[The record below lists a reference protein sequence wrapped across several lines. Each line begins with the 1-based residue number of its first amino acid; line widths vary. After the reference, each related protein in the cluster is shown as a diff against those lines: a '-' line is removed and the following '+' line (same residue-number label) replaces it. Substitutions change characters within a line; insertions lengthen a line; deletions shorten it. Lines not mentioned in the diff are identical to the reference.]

1 MEQIPDAVDT
11 MPVTLRTQEAVYGLK
26 KQADV
31 LLKIGMVK
39 WPSFLHTLNTLKVF
53 MEETEKKYTHNL
65 TMS

>member
-1 MEQIPDAVDT
+1 MRNAFTVQELKTIIQTMEQIPDAVDT

-39 WPSFLHTLNTLKVF
+39 
-53 MEETEKKYTHNL
+53 
-65 TMS
+65 